1 MKWPV
6 RNKHISPSG
15 VALRLV
21 VSVCLVLAAF
31 GVRAELVIEITQGV
45 DDPTAIA
52 IVPFAW
58 NGAGAAPEDIAAVVD
73 SDLSRS
79 GQFAPVDR
87 SDMLGLPRTE
97 KEVFYRDWRAIQ
109 SEYLLIGRVSVTDQ
123 MRIEYDLFDV
133 LRQKKVYSGV
143 ELGPVNE
150 ARMIGHRVS
159 DKIYEQLT
167 GIRGAFA
174 TRLLYVAVTRVPGGK
189 DYYRLTLADSDGARP
204 IVLLESREPVLAPTW
219 SPDGKEIAYVSF
231 ETSRPAIFRQN
242 LQTGKREQLTN
253 FRGLNSSPAW
263 SPDGKTMAM
272 VLSKD
277 GSPDIYL
284 MDLATKKLTR
294 ATRHYAIDTEPSWM
308 PDGKSLLFTSDRGGK
323 PQIYR
328 YTLASQATDRLTY
341 EGSYNARARVA
352 QDGRNVVMVHQQ
364 SGKFHIALLDLV
376 TNRLQVLTSTE
387 LDESPSIAPNGSM
400 LLYATKYAGRGIL
413 AAVSVDG
420 GVKFRLPA
428 RDGDV
433 REPAWSPYMSR

>member
-1 MKWPV
+1 MKGFAWGENRV
-6 RNKHISPSG
+6 VLK
-15 VALRLV
+15 AALV
-21 VSVCLVLAAF
+21 VMLAVAATF
-31 GVRAELVIEITQGV
+31 ARAELVIEITQGV
-45 DDPTAIA
+45 DNPTAIA
-52 IVPFAW
+52 VVPFAW
-58 NGAGAAPEDIAAVVD
+58 HGQGNVPEDIAAVVD

-87 SDMLGLPRTE
+87 QDMLGLPTTQ

-133 LRQKKVYSGV
+133 LRQTKVYSGV
-143 ELGPVNE
+143 ELGPANE
-150 ARMIGHRVS
+150 ARMLGHRVS
-159 DKIYEQLT
+159 DKIYQQLT

-189 DYYRLTLADSDGARP
+189 DYFRLTLADSDGARP
-204 IVLLESREPVLAPTW
+204 IVLLESREPVLAPAW
-219 SPDGKEIAYVSF
+219 SPDGREIAYVSF

-242 LQTGKREQLTN
+242 LRTGAREQLTN
-253 FRGLNSSPAW
+253 FKGLNSSPSW
-263 SPDGKTMAM
+263 SPDGRTMAM

-284 MDLATKKLTR
+284 MDLVSKKLTR
-294 ATRHYAIDTEPSWM
+294 ITRHYAIDTEPAWM
-308 PDGKSLLFTSDRGGK
+308 PDGKSLLFTSDRGGR

-328 YTLASQATDRLTY
+328 YTLATGNTDRLTY

-364 SGKFHIALLDLV
+364 NGKFHIALLDLV
-376 TNRLQVLTSTE
+376 TNRLQILTSTE

>member
-1 MKWPV
+1 MKWLA
-6 RNKHISPSG
+6 RG
-15 VALRLV
+15 ELRLLRKLALAL
-21 VSVCLVLAAF
+21 SLLLVASTAS
-31 GVRAELVIEITQGV
+31 AQLVIEITQGV

-52 IVPFAW
+52 VVPFAW
-58 NGAGAAPEDIAAVVD
+58 NGVGNAPEDIAAVVD
-73 SDLSRS
+73 GDLTRS
-79 GQFAPVDR
+79 GQFAPVNR
-87 SDMLGLPRTE
+87 NDMLGLPTTE
-97 KEVFYRDWRAIQ
+97 KEVFYRDWRAIA

-123 MRIEYDLFDV
+123 MRIEYELFDV
-133 LRQKKVYSGV
+133 LRQTKVYSGV

-150 ARMIGHRVS
+150 ARMLGHRVS
-159 DKIYEQLT
+159 DKIYQQLT

-189 DYYRLTLADSDGARP
+189 DYFRLTLADSDGARP

-219 SPDGKEIAYVSF
+219 SPDGREIAYVSF
-231 ETSRPAIFRQN
+231 ETTRPAIFRQN
-242 LQTGKREQLTN
+242 LATGAREQLTN

-284 MDLATKKLTR
+284 MNMATKALTR
-294 ATRHYAIDTEPSWM
+294 ITRHYAIDTEPSWM
-308 PDGKSLLFTSDRGGK
+308 PDGKSLLFTSDRGGR

-328 YTLASQATDRLTY
+328 YTLATGNTERLTY

-352 QDGRNVVMVHQQ
+352 QDGRNVVMVHQKN
-364 SGKFHIALLDLV
+364 GKFHIALLDLV
-376 TNRLQVLTSTE
+376 TNRLQILTSTE

-400 LLYATKYAGRGIL
+400 LLYATMYRGKGIL

-428 RDGDV
+428 REGDV

>member
-1 MKWPV
+1 MK
-6 RNKHISPSG
+6 
-15 VALRLV
+15 RLV
-21 VSVCLVLAAF
+21 WSELRGSATIILAAILILA
-31 GVRAELVIEITQGV
+31 GTVARAELVIEITQGV

-58 NGAGAAPEDIAAVVD
+58 HGAGSAPTDIAGVVD
-73 SDLSRS
+73 SDLARS
-79 GQFAPVDR
+79 GQFAPVNR
-87 SDMLGLPRTE
+87 NDMLGLPTTQ
-97 KEVFYRDWRAIQ
+97 KEVFYRDWRAIE

-133 LRQKKVYSGV
+133 LRQTKVYSGV
-143 ELGPVNE
+143 EVGPANE
-150 ARMIGHRVS
+150 ARMLGHRVS
-159 DKIYEQLT
+159 DKIYQQLT

-189 DYYRLTLADSDGARP
+189 DYFRLTLADSDGARP

-242 LQTGKREQLTN
+242 LQTGAREQLTN
-253 FRGLNSSPAW
+253 FKGLNSSPSW

-284 MDLATKKLTR
+284 MDLASKKLTR
-294 ATRHYAIDTEPSWM
+294 ITRHYAIDTEPTWM
-308 PDGKSLLFTSDRGGK
+308 PDGKSLLFTSDRGGR

-328 YTLASQATDRLTY
+328 YTLASANTDRLTY

-364 SGKFHIALLDLV
+364 DGKFHIALLDLV
-376 TNRLQVLTSTE
+376 TNRLLVLTSTE

>member
-1 MKWPV
+1 MKRLVW
-6 RNKHISPSG
+6 G
-15 VALRLV
+15 ELRLLAKFARV
-21 VSVCLVLAAF
+21 AVLALAATT
-31 GVRAELVIEITQGV
+31 VRAELVIEITQGV

-58 NGAGAAPEDIAAVVD
+58 HGSGGAPEDIAAVVD
-73 SDLSRS
+73 GDLTRS
-79 GQFAPVDR
+79 GQFTPVNR
-87 SDMLGLPRTE
+87 NDMLGLPSTE
-97 KEVFYRDWRAIQ
+97 KDVFYRDWRAIQ
-109 SEYLLIGRVSVTDQ
+109 SEYLLIGRVSITDQ

-133 LRQKKVYSGV
+133 LRQTKVYSGV

-150 ARMIGHRVS
+150 ARMLGHRVS
-159 DKIYEQLT
+159 DKIYQQLT

-174 TRLLYVAVTRVPGGK
+174 TRLLYVAVTRVLGGK

-219 SPDGKEIAYVSF
+219 SPDGREIAYVSF

-242 LQTGKREQLTN
+242 LQTGAREQLTN
-253 FRGLNSSPAW
+253 FRGLNSSPSW
-263 SPDGKTMAM
+263 SPDGRTMAM

-284 MDLATKKLTR
+284 MDLASKKLTR
-294 ATRHYAIDTEPSWM
+294 ITRHYAIDTEPSWM
-308 PDGKSLLFTSDRGGK
+308 PDGKSLLFTSDRGGR

-328 YTLASQATDRLTY
+328 YTLATGNTDRVTY
-341 EGSYNARARVA
+341 QGPYNARARVA

-364 SGKFHIALLDLV
+364 SGKFHIALLDLI
-376 TNRLQVLTSTE
+376 TNRLQILTSTE